1 MPAIRNKRNS
11 RGELSSTLKK
21 RRGAR
26 STAKTRRKSNAERVR
41 RQQQHSITQSLPSPS
56 PPPPAADPSL
66 SLSPSTTVS
75 AAVGDRR
82 RCSQSSSAAAAGP
95 LAGGPQQT
103 SVEYSEERTSST
115 RHDSDD
121 DDDDDSSNA
130 NGGSDIAHDSEASS
144 AVPMN
149 VYTTG
154 IAATAW
160 MLRESSSSQMTMMK
174 RSDSGETFD
183 LAEMRKEKSKSNEEE
198 VMGGDVGIDVTC
210 GENVARLFL
219 SKLKVNER
227 IQRKC
232 IQFRG
237 TWLTPNEFQRDSG
250 REAAKDWKRTI
261 RHSGLCLKQLLTEEI
276 FKFST
281 LPPSCQCSNC
291 TGHVSKF
298 DAVLLN
304 LSSQQHQ
311 LLGQCLQTHPSCQRR
326 AGYFCN
332 REVKFQT
339 IVFSS

>member
-115 RHDSDD
+115 RHDSD

>member
-26 STAKTRRKSNAERVR
+26 SAAKTRRKSNAERVR

-115 RHDSDD
+115 RHDSD